1 MYNKKFKAFVIS
13 YKKKTRKKTTTNK
26 YAEAVSAVFVI
37 LKKEFNRFQKIMDA
51 NKNNAYL
58 PHLGKFFDT

>member
-1 MYNKKFKAFVIS
+1 MIS
-13 YKKKTRKKTTTNK
+13 YKKKQEKNQQQINTQKL
-26 YAEAVSAVFVI
+26 YLLYLLLFVI

-51 NKNNAYL
+51 NKNYAYL

>member
-1 MYNKKFKAFVIS
+1 MIS

>member
-1 MYNKKFKAFVIS
+1 MIS
-13 YKKKTRKKTTTNK
+13 YKKKKQEKKQQQINTQK
-26 YAEAVSAVFVI
+26 LYLLYLLLFVI